1 NEQIVRGALEQAKEA
16 RLQILKVMLGAL
28 NAPRKEI
35 SKWAPRLIQLKINP
49 EMIGKLIGPGG
60 KMIRAIQEQTGAKID
75 VEDDGTVSL
84 SGNDADGV
92 EAARRMVE
100 GLTADVK
107 VGAVYD
113 GKVISLK
120 EFGAFIEI
128 APGRD
133 GLCHVSEL
141 DSGYVQRPEDVVQIG
156 DKVQVKVI
164 AIDDQGR
171 VKLSR
176 KALLAPREDDV
187 GGNGGGGF
195 GGDRGYSDRGGDRG
209 DRGDRGGGG
218 GGGGRGGDRGG
229 PRGGG
234 GHRGGG
240 RRD

>member
-1 NEQIVRGALEQAKEA
+1 IASA
-16 RLQILKVMLGAL
+16 
-28 NAPRKEI
+28 NAE
-35 SKWAPRLIQLKINP
+35 S
-49 EMIGKLIGPGG
+49 
-60 KMIRAIQEQTGAKID
+60 
-75 VEDDGTVSL
+75 
-84 SGNDADGV
+84 V

-100 GLTADVK
+100 GLTAEVK

-176 KALLAPREDDV
+176 KALLAPAE
-187 GGNGGGGF
+187 GGGDA
-195 GGDRGYSDRGGDRG
+195 GGDRGDRGGRDRG
-209 DRGDRGGGG
+209 DRGDRGG
-218 GGGGRGGDRGG
+218 RGGN
-229 PRGGG
+229 
-234 GHRGGG
+234 RGGG
-240 RRD
+240 RDRRDRD